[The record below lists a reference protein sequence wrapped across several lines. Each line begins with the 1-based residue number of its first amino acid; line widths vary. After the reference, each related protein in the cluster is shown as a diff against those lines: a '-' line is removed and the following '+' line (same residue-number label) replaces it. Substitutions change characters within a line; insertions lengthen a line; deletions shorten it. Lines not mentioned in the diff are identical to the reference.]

1 MARGQSRAQSEVSGQ
16 IPPLKGGL
24 PDNIGVSRGVVI
36 KMAND
41 VNEIATKAKRL
52 SPAKLKA
59 AVKMVLEADD
69 ETYQNKL
76 ETSKDIP
83 FKGPGS
89 DLTRTAMMLARA
101 GRFKEEWKGSWDR
114 QIDEKAKD
122 MVLDAL
128 HVADTASVNAKGIIN
143 AIEET
148 GRQDEPRVKARLDAL
163 REVYEENKAARQ
175 TEIRLT
181 QQRAME
187 NVSRFLGG

>member
-1 MARGQSRAQSEVSGQ
+1 MARGNSKAQSELSGQ

-24 PDNIGVSRGVVI
+24 PDNYGVSRGVVI

-41 VNEIATKAKRL
+41 VNEIATKMKRI

-59 AVKMVLEADD
+59 AVKTILEADD

-89 DLTRTAMMLARA
+89 DIDRVAMMIARA
-101 GRFKEEWKGSWDR
+101 GRFKEEWKDSWDR
-114 QIDEKAKD
+114 QIDDKTKD

-143 AIEET
+143 AVEAT
-148 GRQDEPRVKARLDAL
+148 GRQDEPRVKARLDSL

-175 TEIRLT
+175 TTIRLQ

-187 NVSRFLGG
+187 GISRFLGG